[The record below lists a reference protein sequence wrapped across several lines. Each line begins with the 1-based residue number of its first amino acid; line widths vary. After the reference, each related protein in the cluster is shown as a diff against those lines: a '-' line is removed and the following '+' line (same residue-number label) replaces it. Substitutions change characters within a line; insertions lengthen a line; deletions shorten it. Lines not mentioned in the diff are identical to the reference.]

1 MLLGILCSKFLRF
14 PYEKSTDIKE
24 LEKHALAANS
34 TCNYRIILH
43 VCMKEHD
50 TLYPQMHQKL
60 YNKSCDLIISASII
74 VLFAA
79 KAHFSILLQSI

>member
-43 VCMKEHD
+43 VYMKEHD
-50 TLYPQMHQKL
+50 T
-60 YNKSCDLIISASII
+60 
-74 VLFAA
+74 
-79 KAHFSILLQSI
+79 